1 MNEAQQRLIF
11 VFTLPLCLDPT
22 PHPSLPKNRIHQR
35 ILSLFSFIICRVNK
49 EAERHPK
56 TLLQM
61 ADNREQKKKRAA
73 AEGQDCFHSYYSV
86 TAVNR

>member
-1 MNEAQQRLIF
+1 MNEPQQRLIF
-11 VFTLPLCLDPT
+11 VFTVPLCLDPT

-49 EAERHPK
+49 EAELHPK
-56 TLLQM
+56 MLLQM
-61 ADNREQKKKRAA
+61 ADIREEKKRAA
-73 AEGQDCFHSYYSV
+73 VDGEDCFHSYYSV